1 MVPATAVRVDGLHH
15 ALGRLSGKKGRV
27 VKIQRFIFDWYSF
40 GTIQMEVFAVRCT
53 YQSTFRYGIAMT
65 TITLSN
71 GDVFA
76 VSDDFQGIEYIPPV
90 KQERHCFEH
99 GNNENTIYPVDSSL
113 RTVGDWV
120 ESLDINDDNLLGD

>member
-1 MVPATAVRVDGLHH
+1 
-15 ALGRLSGKKGRV
+15 
-27 VKIQRFIFDWYSF
+27 
-40 GTIQMEVFAVRCT
+40 
-53 YQSTFRYGIAMT
+53 MT
-65 TITLSN
+65 TITMSN

-99 GNNENTIYPVDSSL
+99 GNNGNAIFPIDSSL

-120 ESLDINDDNLLGD
+120 ESLDIEVLSKCNMLQMMTIY